1 MTTQNANH
9 QITMETDDVRNLA
22 SMTTALRAVAIAH
35 QLPLLEQGLTVTHS
49 GQPVLNLDFAA
60 KVPFGF
66 IFTAG
71 YEASFEVP
79 CGYRFWIEHI
89 SLSLPAEHDAL
100 DVQLATLSEHMI
112 QQVKLRYG
120 CDPNA
125 DGDTPKPMPKTG
137 AAVPIMVPASTAN
150 TLLYS
155 NGMEYGSSIVPS
167 GSYVQ
172 LWGYLEPTEDPTT
185 H

>member
-1 MTTQNANH
+1 MTTQSVNRE
-9 QITMETDDVRNLA
+9 ITMETEDVRHLA
-22 SMTTALRAVAIAH
+22 SMAAALCAVAIAN
-35 QLPLLEQGLTVTHS
+35 QLPLIEQGLNVTLS
-49 GQPVLNLDFAA
+49 GQPPLNIDFAER
-60 KVPFGF
+60 VPFGF

-89 SLSLPAEHDAL
+89 SLSLPTEHDAL
-100 DVQLATLSEHMI
+100 DVQLATLSEHTI

-125 DGDTPKPMPKTG
+125 DGDAPKPKTG
-137 AAVPIMVPASTAN
+137 AAAPIIVPASTAN
-150 TLLYS
+150 TLLFS

-172 LWGYLEPTEDPTT
+172 LWGSLEPTGPR
-185 H
+185 

>member
-1 MTTQNANH
+1 MTKQSSNH
-9 QITMETDDVRNLA
+9 EITMETEDVRHLA
-22 SMTTALRAVAIAH
+22 SMAAALRAVAIAN
-35 QLPLLEQGLTVTHS
+35 QLPLIEQGITVTRS
-49 GQPVLNLDFAA
+49 GQPPLNLDFSG

-89 SLSLPAEHDAL
+89 SLSLPSEHDAL
-100 DVQLATLSEHMI
+100 DVQLATLSEHTI
-112 QQVKLRYG
+112 QQVRLRYG
-120 CDPNA
+120 CDSNA
-125 DGDTPKPMPKTG
+125 TGDTPQPKMG
-137 AAVPIMVPASTAN
+137 AAVPIMVPASTASS
-150 TLLYS
+150 LLFS
-155 NGMEYGSSIVPS
+155 NGMEYGTTVVPS

-172 LWGYLEPTEDPTT
+172 LWGYLEPTEAPTT

>member
-1 MTTQNANH
+1 MTTQSANRE
-9 QITMETDDVRNLA
+9 ITMDTEEVRNLA
-22 SMTTALRAVAIAH
+22 SMAAALRAVAIAN
-35 QLPLLEQGLTVTHS
+35 QLPLIEQGLNLTLS
-49 GQPVLNLDFAA
+49 GQPPLNIDFAER
-60 KVPFGF
+60 VPFGF

-71 YEASFEVP
+71 YEASFEIP

-89 SLSLPAEHDAL
+89 SLSLPTEHDAL
-100 DVQLATLSEHMI
+100 DVQLATLSEHTI

-120 CDPNA
+120 CDPTAN
-125 DGDTPKPMPKTG
+125 GDTAKPKTG
-137 AAVPIMVPASTAN
+137 EAAPIIVPASTASS
-150 TLLYS
+150 LLFS